1 MLYYLTAA
9 GLIAHTYFWG
19 LGLAWLALPRVWR
32 RWGWVFAPGFG
43 LALQSAVVWAG
54 THTAVAGTD
63 AYARTSGLIPMFL
76 LVAALV
82 RRAGRMPRGWLGVM
96 VVMLVAGWM
105 LVSPMTKPGRGLT
118 ASSLGSCDQAD
129 YAAGARV
136 FQEFSRDDR
145 TGFLGLPEVTKVRSA
160 DYFFDF
166 WLRLNHFTP
175 SAVLAHNA
183 AVFGVESYRLVSVTA
198 AVLVLLNLPLVL
210 FLARVTVGVRGRW
223 LIGLVALYAFSPLNA
238 YAVHQGMLGQL
249 YAAQGIAL
257 LTLATFGASRAAHG
271 SRRVWPFLPLVLAA
285 FWLLAGS
292 YNFILLVCLAP
303 AGAWLLAQLWSRRNL
318 PAILRVLALL
328 ATGLALCAGL
338 FWGRFAG
345 LIERFS
351 LFQQYD
357 FGWVVPLF
365 SPEGWLGLLQD
376 TGLNAAPTAVRVA
389 LSLGVTGL
397 WLAGLAMLWRRQK
410 SSAMAALAL
419 VLPVVFGWSLLAWEA
434 RVRANASYDA
444 YKLISVFYPG
454 LLAGLG
460 CWLAAAQQRSRSVQ
474 RAASVVLTIILAVNV
489 LLAGEFRRQMATPP
503 LRVDRNLAELGR
515 LEQDDRITSLNMVVE
530 DYWSR
535 LWANAFLLRK
545 AQYFAIHTYEGRL
558 NTALKGEWNLSDSV
572 LHLAPLRMEDF
583 RRINERYHLVRAAAP
598 GLLQA
603 NFADG
608 WYAGERSGS
617 SRWRWSGG
625 RGRILVVNPTGAPVR
640 AELRLRVRA
649 LAPRELTLRLEQHVI
664 GGQLLAGS
672 LQEVVFENFR
682 LQPGGTVLSLAS
694 EATAAGPGAGDA
706 RTLAFALYDFEL
718 HTLAVEK

>member
-19 LGLAWLALPRVWR
+19 LGLAALALPRVWR
-32 RWGWVFAPGFG
+32 RWWVCFAPGFG
-43 LALQSAVVWAG
+43 LGLESGVVWGGA
-54 THTAVAGTD
+54 HTGVAGTE
-63 AYARTSGLIPMFL
+63 AYARWSELLPLALIIL
-76 LVAALV
+76 AHR
-82 RRAGRMPRGWLGVM
+82 RRAIPLPRGWLGVLA
-96 VVMLVAGWM
+96 VLLVAGWM

-118 ASSLGSCDQAD
+118 ASSLGSCDHAD
-129 YAAGARV
+129 YAAGARG

-175 SAVLAHNA
+175 SALLAHNA
-183 AVFGVESYRLVSVTA
+183 AVFGVESYRLVSITG

-223 LIGLVALYAFSPLNA
+223 LIGLVALYVLSPINA
-238 YAVHQGMLGQL
+238 YAVHHGMLGQL

-257 LTLATFGASRAAHG
+257 LTLAAFGASRAAHSG
-271 SRRVWPFLPLVLAA
+271 RSTWPFLPLVLAA

-303 AGAWLLAQLWSRRNL
+303 AGAWLLAQLWSRRNM
-318 PAILRVLALL
+318 PAILRVLAVLV
-328 ATGLALCAGL
+328 TGLALCAGL

-351 LFQQYD
+351 LFKQYNE
-357 FGWVVPLF
+357 GWAVPLF
-365 SPEGWLGLLQD
+365 SPEGWLGLLED
-376 TGLNAAPTAVRVA
+376 TGLNAAPVPARVA
-389 LSLGVTGL
+389 LSFGVVGL
-397 WLAGLAMLWRRQK
+397 WLAGVAALWQRQK
-410 SSAMAALAL
+410 PRGFAALAL

-454 LLAGLG
+454 LLAGLA
-460 CWLAAAQQRSRSVQ
+460 CWLAAAQHCHRSVQ
-474 RAASVVLTIILAVNV
+474 RAASVVLTIILAANV
-489 LLAGEFRRQMATPP
+489 LLAGEFRRQMAAPP
-503 LRVDRNLAELGR
+503 LRVDRSLVELGR

-558 NTALKGEWNLSDSV
+558 NTALRGEWNLSDSV
-572 LHLAPLRMEDF
+572 LHLAPLRAEDF

-603 NFADG
+603 NFAEG
-608 WYAGERSGS
+608 WYAEERSGS

-625 RGRILVVNPTGAPVR
+625 QGRILVTNPTASPVR

-649 LAPRELTLRLEQHVI
+649 IAPRELTLRLEQHVI
-664 GGQLLAGS
+664 GRQPLNGS
-672 LQEVVFENFR
+672 LQEVLYANML
-682 LQPGGTVLSLAS
+682 LQPGVTVLSLTS
-694 EATAAGPGAGDA
+694 EAPAAGPGARDA
-706 RTLAFALYDFEL
+706 RTPAFTLYDFDL
-718 HTLAVEK
+718 RTLY